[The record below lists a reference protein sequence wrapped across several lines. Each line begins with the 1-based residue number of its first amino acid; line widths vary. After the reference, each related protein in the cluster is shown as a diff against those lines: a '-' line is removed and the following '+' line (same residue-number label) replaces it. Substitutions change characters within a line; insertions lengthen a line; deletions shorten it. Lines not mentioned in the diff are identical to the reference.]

1 MLKVKHLEKRI
12 VGKYRCIVISDIHSH
27 LDRFKELLKKV
38 LEDEELKEKINVIVE
53 RKDVTYKLK
62 VDDIQFN

>member
-1 MLKVKHLEKRI
+1 MFKKVENPF
-12 VGKYRCIVISDIHSH
+12 CMNPT
-27 LDRFKELLKKV
+27 KELLKKV

>member
-1 MLKVKHLEKRI
+1 MLEVRHLEKRI

-38 LEDEELKEKINVIVE
+38 RFY
-53 RKDVTYKLK
+53 RKGRSSD
-62 VDDIQFN
+62 